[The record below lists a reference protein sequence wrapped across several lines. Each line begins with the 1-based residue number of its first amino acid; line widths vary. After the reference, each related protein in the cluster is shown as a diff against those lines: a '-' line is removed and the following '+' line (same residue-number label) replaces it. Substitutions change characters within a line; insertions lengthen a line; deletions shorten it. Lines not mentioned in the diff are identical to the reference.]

1 MLSASRGVDADLSD
15 TLGVVLKFGNIR
27 DPAAMHALAVALNC
41 QVHSIYPVS
50 LTPELSRAERRGSE
64 ADHSAAAANHEEVTK
79 RRRLE

>member
-50 LTPELSRAERRGSE
+50 LTPELSRAASG
-64 ADHSAAAANHEEVTK
+64 ADCRASVAHARQTSHETASA
-79 RRRLE
+79 